1 MTRTSLS
8 LVLSFALIAGC
19 SNNDVLNPNS
29 PSPTPVPATT
39 TTPVTANRIEFRVTG
54 NAGGVRVRYS
64 NPVDGLTQVVTTL
77 PYVATITTQQND
89 MFLSLEATPTFWVSN
104 TFPFLSVQIFV
115 NGVLFREANT
125 SDFFLTTISVSGNWR
140 K

>member
-19 SNNDVLNPNS
+19 SNNDVNNPVS
-29 PSPTPVPATT
+29 PSPINPPTT
-39 TTPVTANRIEFRVTG
+39 STTPVTANRIEFRVTG